1 MTNQEIFHHIENK
14 NHRPV
19 LQYFS
24 SFSDAFYFF
33 FKKQDKLKL
42 LDKHQ
47 IQAIF
52 DDACIYMYDKIEAK
66 QITIRQMTSSVKTMI
81 FGIGKN
87 MAFEEG
93 RNEVKYHSLHSFL
106 EDSLNKISD
115 IEDNNDDG
123 FLRELQM
130 QHLDKALLS
139 LSDRHHALIVEGV
152 MEGKSNSEIAKEQ
165 GYNSANAVSV
175 EKLRVFKILK
185 KAILEIQKH
194 DEDWER

>member
-1 MTNQEIFHHIENK
+1 
-14 NHRPV
+14 
-19 LQYFS
+19 
-24 SFSDAFYFF
+24 
-33 FKKQDKLKL
+33 
-42 LDKHQ
+42 
-47 IQAIF
+47 
-52 DDACIYMYDKIEAK
+52 MYDKIEAK